1 MAIQMRYMILT
12 YYKKANGQ
20 IDEAISVTKNLKTR
34 DIQTASVIID
44 FKKLE
49 IVKASMGG
57 EQVPR
62 DFDRIVKYYMQ
73 HYESTITRLFHE
85 NGYEVDLEKNEEP
98 TQPTQADPS

>member
-1 MAIQMRYMILT
+1 MRYLILT

-20 IDEAISVTKNLKTR
+20 IDEAIAVTKNLKTR

-49 IVKASMGG
+49 VVKASMGG

-73 HYESTITRLFHE
+73 HYESTITRLFNE

-98 TQPTQADPS
+98 TQPTETNPS